1 MNNKNIVF
9 ISILIFTICLTGCN
23 NADNI
28 NDSQEE
34 LEELNVFS
42 YDISSMTY
50 TVEDDDNNISI
61 EYPVVSGLSDE
72 VNQKKIN
79 ELIKAEALKVYNTYY
94 CEDRDYLGHLNL
106 DIEYTIS
113 LENEYILSIQYYGL
127 GNLENAPHPHK
138 LFYTTNID
146 MMMGNR
152 LRLVDLVN
160 IEEELINMFI
170 SGKFEPLCQ
179 VQDEFDLGYYGSY
192 DGAEESFINADNMES
207 VFSYLTNDSLGISI
221 PVSHAIGG
229 HAEFEIKYKDITEY
243 LASDSDGWN
252 EFNCFLYTDCSN

>member
-1 MNNKNIVF
+1 MNNKNIIF
-9 ISILIFTICLTGCN
+9 ISILIFTIYLTGCN
-23 NADNI
+23 NADNL
-28 NDSQEE
+28 NDSQKGIEE
-34 LEELNVFS
+34 LTVVS

-50 TVEDDDNNISI
+50 IVEDDDNNISI

-94 CEDRDYLGHLNL
+94 YEDRDYLGHLDL
-106 DIEYTIS
+106 DIEYYIS
-113 LENEYILSIQYYGL
+113 LKNEYILSIQYYGL
-127 GNLENAPHPHK
+127 GDLENAPHPDK

-152 LRLVDLVN
+152 LKLVDLVN
-160 IEEELINMFI
+160 IEEGLINMFI
-170 SGKFEPLCQ
+170 SREFEPLWQ
-179 VQDEFDLGYYGSY
+179 VQDESDLGYYGTY
-192 DGAEESFINADNMES
+192 DVAEESFINADNMGS

-229 HAEFEIKYKDITEY
+229 HGEFEIKYKDIAEY
-243 LASDSDGWN
+243 LAGDSEGWN
-252 EFNCFLYTDCSN
+252 EFITNTEE